1 MFYCPGSLCIVDL
14 WENSLPCL
22 SPRVSPTF
30 AVATAKNR
38 CDFFSFPFATNALE
52 YFWRPPFNEERRGVL
67 LFCSLI
73 ISADNYNTSNEE
85 QKDQLQLKIMW
96 SSMTTC

>member
-73 ISADNYNTSNEE
+73 ISADNYNNEE
-85 QKDQLQLKIMW
+85 QKDQLHLKIMW

>member
-67 LFCSLI
+67 FV
-73 ISADNYNTSNEE
+73 DNYNNEE
-85 QKDQLQLKIMW
+85 QKDQLHLKIMW